1 MVPHFCA
8 VPRPVVLLFWQL
20 PVEMAIAGP
29 LERVFGRV
37 VDLEVGVY
45 STSTVEG
52 ADITNLE
59 KVE

>member
-1 MVPHFCA
+1 
-8 VPRPVVLLFWQL
+8 
-20 PVEMAIAGP
+20 MAIVKP
-29 LERVFGRV
+29 LESVFGRV